1 MPHDD
6 KVIIANTALNH
17 LKGLPVGRECAVVQ
31 VYELSNQF
39 KIFEV
44 LDRRRGKTYFI
55 TENMVDRVSGSIAA

>member
-1 MPHDD
+1 MPRDD

-31 VYELSNQF
+31 VYELSNQY

-55 TENMVDRVSGSIAA
+55 TENMVDRVCGSFAA

>member
-1 MPHDD
+1 MLHTD
-6 KVIIANTALNH
+6 KVTIADTTLNH

-31 VYELSNQF
+31 VYELCNQY

-55 TENMVDRVSGSIAA
+55 TENMLDRVSGPIAA

>member
-31 VYELSNQF
+31 VYELSNQY

-55 TENMVDRVSGSIAA
+55 TENMVDRVCGSFAA